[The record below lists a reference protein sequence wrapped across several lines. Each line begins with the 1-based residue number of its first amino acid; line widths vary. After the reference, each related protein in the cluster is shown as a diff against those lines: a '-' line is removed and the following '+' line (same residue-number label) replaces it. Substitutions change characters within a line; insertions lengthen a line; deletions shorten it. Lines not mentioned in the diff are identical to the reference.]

1 MSDISQ
7 GDAAKK
13 CGKQEGEGEEKVP
26 VIRMKLKDREYRKL
40 CNAARAC
47 RCTPE
52 ELVERCVRQLLDA

>member
-1 MSDISQ
+1 MSDTSQ
-7 GDAAKK
+7 GEAAKNS
-13 CGKQEGEGEEKVP
+13 GKQEGEGEEKMP

-52 ELVERCVRQLLDA
+52 ELVERCVKKLLDN